1 LVKQIGVEVKIKT
14 KIVLFSGIF
23 LCGIIGG
30 LIIAGFLL
38 ERRVL
43 LFLGII
49 GIVLGILGALVM
61 ASRISGRIEKLTTV
75 AKSIATGKF
84 ARVVEPRNDELSQLG
99 SELNWI
105 AEKLGEPE
113 RLKSDFIS
121 SISHQFKSPLTAIE
135 GYIDF
140 FIEGIDTEIGKEKQ
154 IKALNIMKHNASRLG
169 RLINDVL
176 DLAKIEAGQLEVKRQ
191 PLKLGEI
198 LEERVGEFQLLARE
212 KEIEIEAKTEEK
224 IGQVLG
230 DREKVKKVLDN
241 LLSNALKFNHRKGK
255 VVIEAKEIGGQ
266 AGESGGFVEVSISDT
281 GCGIPETEIS
291 KVFDKFRRMAPEDET
306 TMEELKGPGLGLA
319 IAKGMVEAQGGK
331 IWVESELGEG
341 SRFIFTLPK
350 A

>member
-1 LVKQIGVEVKIKT
+1 LVKQIGIKVKIKT
-14 KIVLFSGIF
+14 KIVLFSGLF

-30 LIIAGFLL
+30 LIAAGFLL
-38 ERRVL
+38 ERWVL
-43 LFLGII
+43 LLLGII

-61 ASRISGRIEKLTTV
+61 ASRISGRIEKLTTLV
-75 AKSIATGKF
+75 KSITPGQVE
-84 ARVVEPRNDELSQLG
+84 RRMEPRNDELSQLAR
-99 SELNWI
+99 ELTGI
-105 AEKLGEPE
+105 REKLEE
-113 RLKSDFIS
+113 LEHLKSVFIS

-140 FIEGIDTEIGKEKQ
+140 FIEGIDAGIGKAKQ

-176 DLAKIEAGQLEVKRQ
+176 DLAKTEAGQLEVKRQ
-191 PLKLGEI
+191 PLKVGEV
-198 LEERVGEFQLLARE
+198 LKERAGEFQPLARK
-212 KEIEIEAKTEEK
+212 KEIEIEVKEEK
-224 IGQVLG
+224 TGQVLG
-230 DREKVKKVLDN
+230 DREKLKKVIDN

-255 VVIEAKEIGGQ
+255 VVIEAKETGGQ
-266 AGESGGFVEVSISDT
+266 AGESSGFVEVSISDT

-291 KVFDKFRRMAPEDET
+291 KVFDKFRRLAPENET

-319 IAKGMVEAQGGK
+319 IAKGIVEAHGGK
-331 IWVESELGEG
+331 IWVESELGKG